1 MLLAIDIGN
10 TNIVIGLFDKDKNLT
25 YKWRLISDH
34 KKSIDDYAVD
44 IIELCLTNKVD
55 CLDINGCI
63 IASVVPILSARI
75 FEAVKKFLS
84 PSIVK
89 KIFLIGDENTK
100 IDIEIKIKNKNEV
113 GHDRIVN
120 AIAGYKKYGGNLIL
134 IDFGTATTFDI
145 VGEKGEYLGGIIS
158 PGINL
163 SLKALHDMTAQL
175 PKISI
180 KPQKNV
186 IGKSTV
192 EAMNSGVYFG
202 YISMVEGLTNKI
214 EKELNIKTKTII
226 TGGLSEVFKEYL
238 LKEKIVDYHSPDLTL
253 EGLKIIFE
261 MQK

>member
-1 MLLAIDIGN
+1 
-10 TNIVIGLFDKDKNLT
+10 F
-25 YKWRLISDH
+25 
-34 KKSIDDYAVD
+34 
-44 IIELCLTNKVD
+44 
-55 CLDINGCI
+55 
-63 IASVVPILSARI
+63 
-75 FEAVKKFLS
+75 
-84 PSIVK
+84 
-89 KIFLIGDENTK
+89 
-100 IDIEIKIKNKNEV
+100 
-113 GHDRIVN
+113 
-120 AIAGYKKYGGNLIL
+120 GGNLIL

-180 KPQKNV
+180 KPQKNI

-192 EAMNSGVYFG
+192 EAINSGVYFG
-202 YISMVEGLTNKI
+202 YISMVEGLINKI
-214 EKELNIKTKTII
+214 ESELNIKTKKII

-238 LKEKIVDYHSPDLTL
+238 LKERIVDFHSPDLTL